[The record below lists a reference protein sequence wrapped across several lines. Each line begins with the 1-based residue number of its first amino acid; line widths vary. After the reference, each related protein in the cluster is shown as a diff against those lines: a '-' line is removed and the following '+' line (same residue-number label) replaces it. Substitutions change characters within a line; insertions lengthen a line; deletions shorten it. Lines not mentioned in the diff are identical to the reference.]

1 MEETRDQQKLHGF
14 LQCGIYVSIALEACV
29 FIYKQ
34 APFWGFFYVPLDKLS
49 HLIIYRQ
56 PLYSKL
62 VTFVLICLVSV
73 GTLAK
78 KKVDLDPKKHIVYPL
93 ALGLLLFFG
102 SVLYL
107 GRSPSFDIFYIV
119 CSVLGALLSSIAMD
133 NISKIIRSGLGKD
146 KWNVEGESFMQQVKP
161 VITPFSVNI
170 PTQFYFKGK
179 VRDGWINLVNPFRG
193 TILIG
198 TPGSGKSFGIVN
210 PFIRQLIAKEFC
222 CCVYDFKYPDL
233 GKIAYYHYLLAKQ
246 KGKCARHNFYVI
258 NLNDVEKS
266 CRTNPWRS
274 DYLKTLADASE
285 SAEALVEALK
295 KGDKSGGSDQFFTQS
310 AINFLAACIF
320 FFSKHEGGKYSSLPH
335 VLSFLNRSYQEIFDT
350 LFTEPELVSLLSPF
364 RSAYLEKAF
373 PQLEGQ
379 VGTLKIFISRLATK
393 ETFWVFSGDD
403 FNLKISDLNTPSTLV
418 LANDP
423 NTQNINS
430 ACYSIILNRLTKLI
444 NSKGNLPS
452 ALIIDEVPTLFVH
465 KVENLIAT
473 ARSNKVAVLMGLQ
486 EIPQFQQQ
494 YGKDTAATI
503 TAVVGNV
510 LAGSVRNKET
520 LDWLEKLF
528 GKSKQIGE
536 GLSIDQNKTST
547 SLNEKLEALIPA
559 GKMASLNTGEMVGL
573 IAADVQQNYTGQFE
587 TSAINCRIN
596 LDQQELQREENNY
609 RPLPAFY
616 DFHGKKDDVLRE
628 NFLRIN
634 KEIESLVQAFKKP
647 VITNPAK
654 ATFKT

>member
-1 MEETRDQQKLHGF
+1 MEETHEQHKLHGF
-14 LQCGIYVSIALEACV
+14 LQCGIYASIALEASI
-29 FIYKQ
+29 FIYKK
-34 APFWGFFYVPLDKLS
+34 APFWGFFHEPLDKLS
-49 HLIIYRQ
+49 HLIIYQ
-56 PLYSKL
+56 QIIYSKL
-62 VTFVLICLVSV
+62 ATFLLICLVSV

-93 ALGLLLFFG
+93 TLGLLLFFG
-102 SVLYL
+102 SIWLLYRFDVLYL
-107 GRSPSFDIFYIV
+107 V
-119 CSVLGALLSSIAMD
+119 CSFFGALLTSLAMD

-161 VITPFSVNI
+161 IITPYSVNI
-170 PTQFYFKGK
+170 PMQFYFKNK
-179 VRDGWINLVNPFRG
+179 VWDGWINLVNPFRG

-246 KGKCARHNFYVI
+246 AGKCKGHAFHVI

-266 CRTNPWRS
+266 RRTNPWRS

-320 FFSKHEGGKYSSLPH
+320 FFAKHDGGKYSSLPH
-335 VLSFLNRSYQEIFDT
+335 VLSFLNRSYQEVFDT
-350 LFTEPELVSLLSPF
+350 LFSEPELVSLLSPF
-364 RSAYLEKAF
+364 RSAWMEKAF

-403 FNLKISDLNTPSTLV
+403 FNLKISDKDSPSTVV

-430 ACYSIILNRLTKLI
+430 ACYSIVLNRLTKLI

-486 EIPQFQQQ
+486 EIPQFNQQ

-520 LDWLEKLF
+520 L
-528 GKSKQIGE
+528 GE
-536 GLSIDQNKTST
+536 GLSIDRNKVSS

-573 IAADVQQNYTGQFE
+573 IAADVQENYTGKFE
-587 TSAINCRIN
+587 TSAINCKIN
-596 LDQQELQREENNY
+596 LNQKELQIEEANY
-609 RPLPAFY
+609 KDLPVFY
-616 DFHGKKDDVLRE
+616 DFKGKKDEVLRQ
-628 NFLRIN
+628 NFQKIN
-634 KEIESLVQAFKKP
+634 KDIDLLIKSFKK
-647 VITNPAK
+647 
-654 ATFKT
+654 